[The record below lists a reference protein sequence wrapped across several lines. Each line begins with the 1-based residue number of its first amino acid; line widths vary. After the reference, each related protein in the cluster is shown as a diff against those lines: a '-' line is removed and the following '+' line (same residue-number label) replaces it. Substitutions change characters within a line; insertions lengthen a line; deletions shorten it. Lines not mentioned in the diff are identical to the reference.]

1 MHAFVEEAAVGTR
14 LCVLKTRVPG
24 ETRWIV
30 IGKGRGA
37 EGVGVLSH
45 EAKKARFAGKMPKGH
60 ARIAAASAS
69 LEGGALTRLGVRSAT
84 VVKGDDT
91 FTVQLRGANVSVKK
105 NEPPG
110 DDELTLEEAA
120 KRGDALLDAIVEGAV
135 DAFRA
140 DVDRALAKAQ
150 ARVARRVEAI
160 EKDLAAMARA
170 EYMLL
175 SAQWLLP
182 EAQRAKRG
190 QKELVA
196 TDWSA
201 DPPREIKVAL
211 DPARTAKEQIEAMF
225 KRARRLKAGRAFAE
239 PRLASTLAIA
249 RELASLRD
257 AARTAPELAALE
269 DVAAKA
275 KSAAPKDFSL
285 ATASEGARRDEAPH
299 ETGYRVYRGA
309 GGARIFVGRT
319 AKENDALTF
328 KVARPHD
335 VWLHAKGRRGAHV
348 VVPRDRGEDVPADLL
363 VDAAHLAAHFSE
375 ARDEAVVDVEYTH
388 RKFLRKPKGG
398 APGLAIVE
406 REKVIAV
413 RIEKARL
420 AGLLGEGE

>member
-1 MHAFVEEAAVGTR
+1 MHAFVEEAAVGAR
-14 LCVLKTRVPG
+14 VCVLKTRVPG
-24 ETRWIV
+24 ETHWVV

-37 EGVGVLSH
+37 EGVGVVSH
-45 EAKKARFAGKMPKGH
+45 EQKKARFAGRMPKGH
-60 ARIAAASAS
+60 ARLASPSAS
-69 LEGGALTRLGVRSAT
+69 IEGGTLTRIGARSAT
-84 VVKGDDT
+84 IVRGDDT
-91 FTVQLRGANVSVKK
+91 FIVHLRGANVVVKK
-105 NEPPG
+105 NEPAA
-110 DDELTLEEAA
+110 DDELSLEEAA
-120 KRGDALLDAIVEGAV
+120 RRGEALLDALLEGAV

-150 ARVARRVEAI
+150 ARVARRVAAI
-160 EKDLAAMARA
+160 EKDLAAMAA
-170 EYMLL
+170 ADDVLL

-201 DPPREIKVAL
+201 DPPREIKVTL
-211 DPARTAKEQIEAMF
+211 DPARTAKEQIDAMF

-239 PRLASTLAIA
+239 PRLASTRAVA
-249 RELASLRD
+249 Q
-257 AARTAPELAALE
+257 ELAALRDE
-269 DVAAKA
+269 SKGAADLAALEEIAARA
-275 KSAAPKDFSL
+275 KRAAPKDFAI
-285 ATASEGARRDEAPH
+285 ATGEAAAKEEAPR
-299 ETGYRVYRGA
+299 ESGYRVYRGA

-348 VVPRDRGEDVPADLL
+348 VVPRDRGEDMPADLL

-388 RKFLRKPKGG
+388 RKYLRKAKGD

-413 RIEKARL
+413 RVEKARL
-420 AGLLGEGE
+420 AALLGEGE